1 METIVLE
8 NMYVLYQ
15 NMYVLYQN
23 MYVLYQVRAR
33 ISWFSGNR

>member
-8 NMYVLYQ
+8 